1 MSIEAQSMSKPGNSP
16 KRRFRNFLLDARFQ
30 LKYTGAVVAVTVIV
44 TGLVGF
50 ALGRE
55 AYRYSRESTQVLTA
69 QAAGVSPELFE
80 YLQEESA
87 AKDEEV
93 LRNIVTGVSVLVLI
107 LAIALGLT
115 GIIVTHKVV
124 GPAYKLKLLL
134 GDVAAGSLNVRGGLR
149 KGDELQ
155 DVGDAFKNMVSA
167 LKTRREEELEDLDG
181 AIEKARGAGLEGEAL
196 DALVSLRD
204 RLQRTLEG

>member
-1 MSIEAQSMSKPGNSP
+1 STTRPLTFASLFRSASADIFRLAVRSSERSVSTDAQSMPKPGQSP
-16 KRRFRNFLLDARFQ
+16 KRRIRNFLLDARFQ

-50 ALGRE
+50 WRGRE
-55 AYRYSRESTQVLTA
+55 AYHYSRESTQVLTA
-69 QAAGVSPELFE
+69 QAAGVSPELFD

-87 AKDEEV
+87 AKDAEV
-93 LRNIVTGVSVLVLI
+93 LRNIVFGISSLVVI
-107 LAIALGLT
+107 LAIALGIT
-115 GIIVTHKVV
+115 GIVVTHKVV

-155 DVGDAFKNMVSA
+155 DVGDAFKTMVAA
-167 LKTRREEELEDLDG
+167 L
-181 AIEKARGAGLEGEAL
+181 
-196 DALVSLRD
+196 
-204 RLQRTLEG
+204 